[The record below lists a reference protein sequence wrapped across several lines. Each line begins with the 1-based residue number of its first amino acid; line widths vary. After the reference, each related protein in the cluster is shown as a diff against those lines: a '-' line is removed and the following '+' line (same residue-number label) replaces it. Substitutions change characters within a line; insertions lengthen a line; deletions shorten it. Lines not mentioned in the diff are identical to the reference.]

1 MTRAARGGRY
11 ARAVPRQPEPVQP
24 HAANPLER
32 WLTGLAVL
40 AAWSIVPPYLGPV
53 VGLELDVSSS
63 VEVVDHVIPGVCAIA
78 AALIARSEV
87 RRGNPDSIRALAAL
101 GVCALAGFFQAVTHF
116 TLVMDA
122 GGPLQPVGAVVLH
135 ATPGPVLMALSLWLM
150 LREPAETQPTR

>member
-1 MTRAARGGRY
+1 M
-11 ARAVPRQPEPVQP
+11 PRQPEPAQP
-24 HAANPLER
+24 PVVNPLER
-32 WLTGLAVL
+32 WLTGLVVL

-53 VGLELDVSSS
+53 IGLELDVPSS
-63 VEVVDHVIPGVCAIA
+63 VEVVDHVIPGLSAVA

-87 RRGNPDSIRALAAL
+87 RRGNAESIRALAAL

-116 TLVMDA
+116 TLVMEV

-150 LREPAETQPTR
+150 LRPPAATQPTR